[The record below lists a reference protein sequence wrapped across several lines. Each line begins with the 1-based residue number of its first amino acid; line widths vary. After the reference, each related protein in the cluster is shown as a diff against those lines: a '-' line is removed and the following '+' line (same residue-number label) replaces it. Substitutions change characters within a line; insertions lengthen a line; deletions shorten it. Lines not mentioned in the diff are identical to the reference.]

1 MGDGGSRCV
10 RLGRRSA
17 CGSHVLLL
25 ARGDAF
31 YGTVVVSGL
40 VAGSGRAL
48 GPLSLDDVP
57 PECCA
62 SDAALRRLL
71 EACGV
76 DAAGGALREPGAWRA
91 EARRAAGL
99 VRIADVLAA

>member
-1 MGDGGSRCV
+1 LAPGAAGGAARVVAGGAMGDGGSRCV

-48 GPLSLDDVP
+48 VPLSLELKSQCTDLH
-57 PECCA
+57 C
-62 SDAALRRLL
+62 
-71 EACGV
+71 V
-76 DAAGGALREPGAWRA
+76 DEVWSP
-91 EARRAAGL
+91 
-99 VRIADVLAA
+99 LA